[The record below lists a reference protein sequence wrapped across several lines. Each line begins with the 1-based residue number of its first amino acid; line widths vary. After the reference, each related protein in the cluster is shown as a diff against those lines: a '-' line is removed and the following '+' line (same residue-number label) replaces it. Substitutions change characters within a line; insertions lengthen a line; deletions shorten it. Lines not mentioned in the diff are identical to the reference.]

1 MCTQARKQAAVT
13 STISFLSNYSPI
25 SSGTLAILI
34 LCCDNSNGA
43 RETSV
48 YKHRA
53 TNSNLSRR
61 LLNAG
66 SCRRGRFIFF
76 LFFFFIFLI
85 LREPL
90 CQSIYK
96 LYQADS
102 FRLQTRFNYRA
113 STAPSTLFHGREILL
128 GILIG
133 RNPCSEHVST
143 MANYAFI
150 TTVLVLPFAV
160 CHRRIRTPVT
170 YTSIRGRPLT
180 GHCRLCR
187 RAYR

>member
-1 MCTQARKQAAVT
+1 MT

-34 LCCDNSNGA
+34 LCCENSNGA
-43 RETSV
+43 RGRAETSV
-48 YKHRA
+48 HKHRA

-66 SCRRGRFIFF
+66 SCRCGG
-76 LFFFFIFLI
+76 FLI

-113 STAPSTLFHGREILL
+113 STSPSTLFHGREILL

-133 RNPCSEHVST
+133 RNPRIEHVST
-143 MANYAFI
+143 MANHAFI

-160 CHRRIRTPVT
+160 GHRRIRTPVT